1 MTNLAPPHIIVILAV
16 AVVAISM
23 IAAVIDTFRDNSL
36 SVGTKVWW
44 ALLIV
49 LIPGLGLLVWTAIRL
64 ARRGSVRYTPRL
76 GTEER

>member
-1 MTNLAPPHIIVILAV
+1 MNNLALSHLIVILAV
-16 AVVAISM
+16 AAVTISM

-44 ALLIV
+44 ALLIF
-49 LIPGLGLLVWTAIRL
+49 LIPGFGLVVWSVIRL